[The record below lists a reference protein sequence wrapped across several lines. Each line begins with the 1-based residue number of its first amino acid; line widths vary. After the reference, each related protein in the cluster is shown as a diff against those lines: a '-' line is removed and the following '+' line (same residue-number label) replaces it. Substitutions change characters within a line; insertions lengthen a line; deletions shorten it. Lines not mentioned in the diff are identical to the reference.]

1 MHYTAMKKTSTV
13 VTRQNRTTTNGR
25 RHLSAFVSLIGV
37 SLVVAGCGNSSSSSS
52 GPDPIVDDTTTRELL
67 NNASVNIGGS
77 LDTALNGISR
87 VTSGSMG
94 SDGFTEDPA
103 ESGIGG
109 LWSNDAQSLVDTSLD
124 LGNEENTIREGS
136 RITID
141 PDDASVC
148 AEELI
153 GMDANDEEFQR
164 CVALVSDC
172 LLYTSPSPRDK
183 RQSRMPS
190 SA

>member
-1 MHYTAMKKTSTV
+1 MSTSV
-13 VTRQNRTTTNGR
+13 SICFVDWGQFSRSRLRQ
-25 RHLSAFVSLIGV
+25 
-37 SLVVAGCGNSSSSSS
+37 LVEQLS
-52 GPDPIVDDTTTRELL
+52 GPDPIVDDTTTSELV

-77 LDTALNGISR
+77 LDTALNGVSR

-109 LWSNDAQSLVDTSLD
+109 LWSNDAQSLVDTSLN

-136 RITID
+136 RITI
-141 PDDASVC
+141 
-148 AEELI
+148 
-153 GMDANDEEFQR
+153 
-164 CVALVSDC
+164 C